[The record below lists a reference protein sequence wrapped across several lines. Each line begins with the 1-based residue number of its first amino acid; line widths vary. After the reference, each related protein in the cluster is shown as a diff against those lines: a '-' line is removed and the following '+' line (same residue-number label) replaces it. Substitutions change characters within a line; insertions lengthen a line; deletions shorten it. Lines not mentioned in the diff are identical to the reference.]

1 MNAVM
6 IINEMR
12 NALSQLRNYSI
23 EGRYPS
29 TRELLH
35 WVDKKL
41 EKEEER
47 KSHPVTNRSSLIELF
62 MKGGAP
68 YLLKYEYRKKSSP
81 YRNEKPLIDQLIKEG
96 LVTVVEKTSNSIMYQ
111 YNPKQ

>member
-1 MNAVM
+1 
-6 IINEMR
+6 MR

-62 MKGGAP
+62 TKG
-68 YLLKYEYRKKSSP
+68 LKYEYRKKSSP